1 MSNKPLDV
9 PGHVAKA
16 FLADLRAFHAEPN
29 AIKRD
34 EIAARQARLLNQ
46 HLKPSK
52 KELRTHDLKD
62 MFERMQDLLGPRF
75 ASDALVL
82 DGFAKRIRGGR
93 GATWKAPAS
102 VAQL

>member
-1 MSNKPLDV
+1 MISRKPLDV

-52 KELRTHDLKD
+52 KELRTHDVKD
-62 MFERMQDLLGPRF
+62 MFERMQDLL
-75 ASDALVL
+75 
-82 DGFAKRIRGGR
+82 
-93 GATWKAPAS
+93 
-102 VAQL
+102 